1 MATILKQRDII
12 DIKLMRKALAAQLED
27 EAPSHVVRKLLLEII
42 RHALKDGR
50 DEIKR
55 RFENDNRLGE
65 ATVWANAFL
74 IDQILNFAFEATT
87 IHVYPTAEAT
97 ESERICVAAVGGYGR
112 GEMAPFSDIDLLFLL
127 PYRLT
132 PRVEQIVESI
142 LYLLWD
148 LGLKVGHSTRT
159 IDDCIRLSHSDITI
173 RTSILEA
180 RFVDGNKQLFSQ
192 LRRQFRK
199 EVVEDTALAF
209 VEAKLDER
217 DMRHRRM
224 GGSRYV
230 LEPNIK
236 DGKGGLRD
244 LQTLFWIAKYLYQ
257 VDAVEDLV
265 AEGVLTAR
273 EAKRFAR
280 AEIFLWTVRCHLH
293 YLTGRAEDRLTFDL
307 QTEIGERLGYKDHAG
322 TRGIERFMKHYYLTA
337 KEVGDL
343 TRIFCAALESE
354 ERRSLPLSFMNWDWI
369 RRDVEGFPIE
379 AGRLS
384 VASGKEFGE
393 NPTRMLQL
401 FHAAQQR
408 DIDIHPKALRLVTR
422 HLRLVDTIRDDPEAN
437 RLFLEMLT
445 SPKGAE
451 VTLRRLNEAS
461 VFGRF
466 VPDFGRVVA
475 QMQHD
480 MYHVYTVD
488 EHTIFAIGILH
499 GIEQGTYRDDMPVAT
514 DVIHKISS
522 RRALFVALFLH
533 DIAKGRGG
541 DHSVL
546 GAEVA
551 ETICPRLGL
560 SAEETE
566 TVAWLVKQHL
576 LMSRVA
582 FHRDLTDPKSIRDFA
597 DTIQSLERLRLLLL
611 LTVADIRAVGP
622 SVWNNWK
629 ASLLRELYFATEAQ
643 LSGGHDATGRGARIE
658 GAKMAVR
665 DGLSSWSEDETEN
678 FVGLGYPPYWLS
690 IDTETHLRHAEIIR
704 RAQEG
709 EEALAL
715 DVRIDENNDVT
726 EVTIFTADH
735 PGLFSRIAGA
745 MAVSGANIVDAK
757 IFTTTTGMALDI
769 FSIQDSAGK
778 AFDEKPALERLEGR
792 IRRTLTGE
800 INVGQELDKAPLHA
814 TRTDVFTVAPR
825 VLINNSASQTHSLV
839 EINARDRAGL
849 LHKVTRALTQLGLQ
863 ISSAL
868 VTTYGERVVDVFY
881 VKDTFGMQV
890 THEGKLDQI
899 RKTVLE
905 VITENEVVVD
915 DVKSIKIA
923 S

>member
-1 MATILKQRDII
+1 MATILKRREII
-12 DIKLMRKALAAQLED
+12 DIRSMRRTLAEQLEE

-42 RHALKDGR
+42 RDALKDGR
-50 DEIKR
+50 EEIKR

-65 ATVWANAFL
+65 ATVRANAFL
-74 IDQILNFAFEATT
+74 IDQILHFAFEVTT
-87 IHVYPTAEAT
+87 THVYPTAEAT
-97 ESERICVAAVGGYGR
+97 ESERICIAAVGGYGR

-132 PRVEQIVESI
+132 PRVEQIVESV

-180 RFVDGNKQLFSQ
+180 RFVDGNKQLFNQ

-199 EVVEDTALAF
+199 EVVQDTALAF

-217 DMRHRRM
+217 DARHRRM
-224 GGSRYV
+224 GDSRYV

-280 AEIFLWTVRCHLH
+280 AEVFLWTVRCHLH

-354 ERRSLPLSFMNWDWI
+354 ERRSLPLSFVNWDWI
-369 RRDVEGFPIE
+369 RRDVAGFPIE

-384 VASGKEFGE
+384 VSAGKEFAE

-437 RLFLEMLT
+437 RLFLEMLI

-499 GIEQGTYRDDMPVAT
+499 GIEQGTYRDDMPVAS

-522 RRALFVALFLH
+522 RRALFVAVFLH

-546 GAEVA
+546 GAEIA
-551 ETICPRLGL
+551 ETLCPRLGL

-576 LMSRVA
+576 LMSRIA

-658 GAKMAVR
+658 GAKAAVR
-665 DGLSSWSEDETEN
+665 DGLSGWSEDEKEN
-678 FVGLGYPPYWLS
+678 FIGLGYPSYWLS
-690 IDTETHLRHAEIIR
+690 IDTEVHLRHAEIIR
-704 RAQEG
+704 QAQEAN
-709 EEALAL
+709 EDLAL
-715 DVRIDENNDVT
+715 DVRIDENHDVT
-726 EVTIFTADH
+726 EITIFTADH

-769 FSIQDSAGK
+769 FSIQDSMGK
-778 AFDEKPALERLEGR
+778 AFDEKPALERLEER
-792 IRRTLTGE
+792 IRKTLAGE
-800 INVGQELDKAPLHA
+800 FNVARELDKTPLHA
-814 TRTDVFTVAPR
+814 TRTDVFTVPPR

-849 LHKVTRALTQLGLQ
+849 LHKVTRTLTQLGLQ

-868 VTTYGERVVDVFY
+868 ITTYGERAVDVFY

-905 VITENEVVVD
+905 VITEYD
-915 DVKSIKIA
+915 DIAEDVQPIEIA